1 MTTKKKMTQ
10 REKNLRAKT
19 KKQLQAKGILPPDKP
34 RLNRKKFAK
43 EVVQEWET
51 TMNEYTDLL
60 YLSKAMHCMVGTDM
74 KVVTPEAV
82 GVLKAMKIAME
93 TKKFIHRLEEEGQ
106 NQYTVGEYVDEV
118 VLPIINL

>member
-1 MTTKKKMTQ
+1 MTRKKKMTQ

>member
-1 MTTKKKMTQ
+1 MTMKKKMTQ
-10 REKNLRAKT
+10 REKDLRKKT
-19 KKQLQAKGILPPDKP
+19 KKDLQAKGILPPDKP

-60 YLSKAMHCMVGTDM
+60 YLSKAMHCMVETDM

-93 TKKFIHRLEEEGQ
+93 TKKFMHRLEEEGQ
-106 NQYTVGEYVDEV
+106 TQYTIGEYVDEV